1 MIIMITI
8 TTLMIDIIATFLP
21 LRLKEVLL
29 KWWRASQSSKV
40 PPHPLMPCAIII
52 KALFAFYLVFAV
64 FSFEVFLVS
73 AANIWDFWHMHVT
86 ISCYKTHPRLL
97 RQYHSLCIALY
108 CRVAGELPV
117 LRSTIS
123 AQHFEPKAALGIAV
137 SHNLP
142 TLLQQFTDV
151 TRFKV
156 LEKVKHTRGW
166 GLKHH
171 LGLGE
176 ARIPPPRP
184 AHDH

>member
-1 MIIMITI
+1 MR
-8 TTLMIDIIATFLP
+8 FL
-21 LRLKEVLL
+21 
-29 KWWRASQSSKV
+29 A
-40 PPHPLMPCAIII
+40 
-52 KALFAFYLVFAV
+52 Y
-64 FSFEVFLVS
+64 
-73 AANIWDFWHMHVT
+73 MHVT

-166 GLKHH
+166 GVEAPPRA
-171 LGLGE
+171 GE
-176 ARIPPPRP
+176 ARIPPSKTCTQPLKLLSWVLQAILSGSMQPGEIWGSFLSRS
-184 AHDH
+184 